1 MLSNH
6 TRRALFAGGTTA
18 LIWAAAEALAK
29 HKTVRMTALL
39 GLTAGLAG
47 MATSSVKSQST
58 EARLNALVPKIPTPQ
73 TAPGTVGAASHDASG
88 QVTSAPASQSNGS
101 NSPPTTATTHYHFN
115 GEQTVYN
122 ILVDAHN
129 GLVTSHN
136 NLITTLK
143 NSGIL
148 H

>member
-1 MLSNH
+1 
-6 TRRALFAGGTTA
+6 
-18 LIWAAAEALAK
+18 
-29 HKTVRMTALL
+29 
-39 GLTAGLAG
+39 

-73 TAPGTVGAASHDASG
+73 TAPGTAAHANHDASG

-129 GLVTSHN
+129 ALVDDYN